1 MNKKDLEKENFI
13 DSKENMYIYK
23 NHKKLRFGYTTGS
36 CAAAASKA
44 SIIMLLNKKPIKKI
58 QIMTPKGILLNLNVL
73 DISFGEDFVKCAI
86 KKDSGDDPD
95 VTNGILVYS
104 KVQFS
109 KDKDIIID
117 GGIGVGRVTKDGLQC
132 KKGSAAINKVPR
144 EMIYKEVKNICEEFE
159 YKEGLYVE
167 ISIPEG
173 VEIAKKTFNPRLG
186 IEGGISILGTSGIIE
201 PMSEKALI
209 DTIKLEMKQLKVN
222 GAEYFLITPGN
233 YGESFSR
240 ENMEINIENSLKC
253 SNFVGETLDYACELG
268 IKGIL
273 FIAHIGKF
281 YKGCRW
287 NYEYSF

>member
-1 MNKKDLEKENFI
+1 MSDKDLGKENFI
-13 DSKENMYIYK
+13 DSKENMYVYK

-44 SIIMLLNKKPIKKI
+44 SIIMLLSKKPIKKI

-73 DISFGEDFVKCAI
+73 DITFGEDFVKCAI

-117 GGIGVGRVTKDGLQC
+117 GGMGVGRVTKDGLQC

-144 EMIYKEVKNICEEFE
+144 EMIYKEVKNVCEEFE

-186 IEGGISILGTSGIIE
+186 IEGGIYILGTSGIIE

-209 DTIKLEMKQLKVN
+209 DTIKVEMKQLKVN
-222 GAEYFLITPGN
+222 GA
-233 YGESFSR
+233 
-240 ENMEINIENSLKC
+240 
-253 SNFVGETLDYACELG
+253 
-268 IKGIL
+268 
-273 FIAHIGKF
+273 
-281 YKGCRW
+281 
-287 NYEYSF
+287 

>member
-186 IEGGISILGTSGIIE
+186 IEGGISIRN
-201 PMSEKALI
+201 K
-209 DTIKLEMKQLKVN
+209 
-222 GAEYFLITPGN
+222 
-233 YGESFSR
+233 
-240 ENMEINIENSLKC
+240 
-253 SNFVGETLDYACELG
+253 
-268 IKGIL
+268 
-273 FIAHIGKF
+273 
-281 YKGCRW
+281 W
-287 NYEYSF
+287 NYRTYE